1 MKFWHYIL
9 IVFLCILPFVFLF
22 YQARYSPKIEFL
34 FPSLRGDWILHSAE
48 KISGTVEFRRQFQL
62 EDIPSKCTIKVWA
75 MLQFSIVVNGLFVEE
90 DSQRGQ
96 KNWKFT
102 RSYNI
107 APLLQTGDNTI
118 VIQVSNP
125 EGPPALLVEGSTLKS
140 LKGKIKLSSNRQTKS
155 SGSTGLF
162 HERLRETNIG
172 WQASSA
178 PNFNEWDAVVGTF
191 EDESRLGEKKGPV
204 QKALRYPIYMMLF
217 GAYLLFILLAVNPRG
232 VFIDRNPVSR
242 KSSVSNLPR
251 LLCLVPYL
259 VIILTILVINLH
271 NTAIYSYKRSGFDWG
286 GHVEYIKY
294 MASKWRAPI
303 ATEGWEMFQPPCYY
317 FISAVIY
324 NLFGGEAAEP
334 GSLKAVQIMGT
345 ISGVANACFAWLV
358 LRKLFENNYL
368 IQLLGFSVA
377 AFLPMCFYMNPLISN
392 EIFSGS
398 IISLAI
404 CLLIQYGFE
413 VRIKIR
419 HAVVLGVVVGLALL
433 SKYTALFIFLTAVT
447 VLIIRVLI
455 SSSTRRREIAILAVF
470 LTVVFTLSG
479 WLYIRN
485 LVKFHD
491 PFIGNWD
498 EKSGYHYEQHH
509 GYRTLGFYLKFGSVF
524 LHAPERS
531 RWASFW
537 DGKYGS
543 MWMDTHGSF
552 LRLSDEQTDLRG
564 SIIIYLA
571 LLPSVGILLGFYQSL
586 KSAFKSSRNNPYLA
600 LVMVS
605 TLTIISLI
613 SFTMEVPF
621 YSTIKA
627 FFYLSLVPPIA
638 VFAGKGL
645 DTMCR
650 NLGKFRFIVYANLIV
665 LYSFII
671 NLFWY
676 RGT

>member
-1 MKFWHYIL
+1 MKFWHYIIIAL
-9 IVFLCILPFVFLF
+9 LCISPFAFLF

-62 EDIPSKCTIKVWA
+62 EDIPSKCKIKVWA
-75 MLQFSIVVNGLFVEE
+75 MLQFSIVANGQVVEE

-96 KNWKFT
+96 KNWKFART
-102 RSYNI
+102 YNI
-107 APLLQTGDNTI
+107 APLFQNGDNTI
-118 VIQVSNP
+118 VIRVSNP
-125 EGPPALLVEGSTLKS
+125 EGPPALLVEVPKLKS
-140 LKGKIKLSSNRQTKS
+140 PKGKIKLSSNTDWRV
-155 SGSTGLF
+155 
-162 HERLRETNIG
+162 
-172 WQASSA
+172 ASE
-178 PNFNEWDAVVGTF
+178 PNFNEWIKAVETF
-191 EDESRLGEKKGPV
+191 KDESRLGEKKGPV
-204 QKALRYPIYMMLF
+204 QKSLRYPIYMMLF
-217 GAYLLFILLAVNPRG
+217 GAYLLFILLAVNPRRI
-232 VFIDRNPVSR
+232 FIDRNRVWGEN
-242 KSSVSNLPR
+242 SVFNLSR
-251 LLCLVPYL
+251 LLSLTPYF
-259 VIILTILVINLH
+259 VIIIIILVINLH
-271 NTAIYSYKRSGFDWG
+271 NTTIYSYKRSGFDWG

-294 MASKWRAPI
+294 IASKWRAPI
-303 ATEGWEMFQPPCYY
+303 ATEGWEMFQPPFYY
-317 FISAVIY
+317 FLSAIIY
-324 NLFGGEAAEP
+324 KLFGGEATEP

-345 ISGVANACFAWLV
+345 LSGVANACFAWLV
-358 LRKLFENNYL
+358 LRKLFEKNHL
-368 IQLLGFSVA
+368 IQLLGFSTV
-377 AFLPMCFYMNPLISN
+377 AFLPMCLYMNPLISN

-404 CLLIQYGFE
+404 YLLIRYGFE
-413 VRIKIR
+413 ARIKIR
-419 HAVVLGVVVGLALL
+419 HAIILGVVVGLALL
-433 SKYTALFIFLTAVT
+433 SKYTATFVFLTAVT
-447 VLIIRVLI
+447 VLTIRVLI
-455 SSSTRRREIAILAVF
+455 NSSTRRREAAILALFLAIVF
-470 LTVVFTLSG
+470 ALSG

-485 LVKFHD
+485 FVKFHD

-498 EKSGYHYEQHH
+498 KKSGYHYEQHH

-552 LRLSDEQTDLRG
+552 LNLNDEQTNLYG

-571 LLPSVGILLGFYQSL
+571 LLPSAAILLGFYQSL
-586 KSAFKSSRNNPYLA
+586 KSIFKSPKDNPNLA

-605 TLTIISLI
+605 ILTIISLI

-627 FFYLSLVPPIA
+627 FFYLSLLPPIA

-645 DTMCR
+645 YTMCR
-650 NLGKFRFIVYANLIV
+650 NLGKFRFIVHANLIV
-665 LYSFII
+665 LYLFII
-671 NLFWY
+671 SLFWY

>member
-62 EDIPSKCTIKVWA
+62 EDTPSKCTIKVWA

-107 APLLQTGDNTI
+107 APLLQMGDNTI

-324 NLFGGEAAEP
+324 SLFGGEAAEP
-334 GSLKAVQIMGT
+334 SSLKAVQIMGT

-455 SSSTRRREIAILAVF
+455 SSSTRRREVAILAVF

-650 NLGKFRFIVYANLIV
+650 NLGKFRFVVYANLIV

>member
-9 IVFLCILPFVFLF
+9 IVCLCILPFVFLF

-34 FPSLRGDWILHSAE
+34 FPSLGGDWILHSAE

-62 EDIPSKCTIKVWA
+62 EDTPSKCNIKVWA
-75 MLQFSIVVNGLFVEE
+75 MLQFSIVVNGLLVEE

-96 KNWKFT
+96 KNWKFA

-107 APLLQTGDNTI
+107 APLLQMGDNTV
-118 VIQVSNP
+118 VIRVSNP

-140 LKGKIKLSSNRQTKS
+140 LKGKIKLSSDRQTEL
-155 SGSTGLF
+155 SGFAGLF
-162 HERLRETNIG
+162 HKRLGETNTG
-172 WQASSA
+172 WEASSA
-178 PNFNEWDAVVGTF
+178 PNFNEWGAAVGTF
-191 EDESRLGEKKGPV
+191 EDESRLGEKRGPV
-204 QKALRYPIYMMLF
+204 QESLRYPIYMMLF

-232 VFIDRNPVSR
+232 IFIDRNPVSR
-242 KSSVSNLPR
+242 KNSVSNLPR
-251 LLCLVPYL
+251 LLALTPYL
-259 VIILTILVINLH
+259 VIILTILVVNLH

-317 FISAVIY
+317 FISAIIY
-324 NLFGGEAAEP
+324 SLFGGEAAEP
-334 GSLKAVQIMGT
+334 SSLKAVQIMGT
-345 ISGVANACFAWLV
+345 ISGVANVCFAWLV
-358 LRKLFENNYL
+358 LRKLFKKSYL

-377 AFLPMCFYMNPLISN
+377 AFLPMCLYMNPLISN

-413 VRIKIR
+413 ARIKIR
-419 HAVVLGVVVGLALL
+419 HAVALGVVVGLALL

-447 VLIIRVLI
+447 VLTIRVLMN
-455 SSSTRRREIAILAVF
+455 SSTRRREVAILAVF
-470 LTVVFTLSG
+470 LTIVFTLSG

-552 LRLSDEQTDLRG
+552 LRLSDEQTNLRG

-586 KSAFKSSRNNPYLA
+586 KLAFKSSRRNPYLA

-627 FFYLSLVPPIA
+627 FFYLSLLPPIA

-665 LYSFII
+665 LYSFIL